1 MCLSHRR
8 EKEDIGGEK
17 VPSKVE
23 KEREVK
29 RRKKMVKAETR
40 DRLPVN
46 SCNVAA
52 LYSFCHLP
60 LELFSNSEKLNSCCV
75 SSGINKLF

>member
-1 MCLSHRR
+1 MPESQEGEGRHRR
-8 EKEDIGGEK
+8 GESA
-17 VPSKVE
+17 SKVE